1 MMDAPRACSTQRVPE
16 DDIEGPNPRN
26 GGEP

>member
-1 MMDAPRACSTQRVPE
+1 MMDAPRACSAQRAPE